1 MYYSYVLYIAIA
13 MYVHVNMHEF
23 VLDYSEWV
31 RWFCH
36 KGGEEKRLICFCGD
50 MMIMG
55 LSFWILM
62 LIRGPEAPGRPRP

>member
-31 RWFCH
+31 RWFCDTGRVT
-36 KGGEEKRLICFCGD
+36 KGVKKNG
-50 MMIMG
+50 
-55 LSFWILM
+55 
-62 LIRGPEAPGRPRP
+62 